1 MVSNTRAYKCYGNA
15 WTVDVIAH
23 IFEEMKKMKEY
34 VLWVETNDKEF
45 NITFI
50 RDKNMTM
57 DEMFIKINN
66 FIIDNHHTAEFVI
79 KGVFKL

>member
-1 MVSNTRAYKCYGNA
+1 
-15 WTVDVIAH
+15 
-23 IFEEMKKMKEY
+23 MKEY
-34 VLWVETNDKEF
+34 LLWIMTPDKEF

-57 DEMFIKINN
+57 DEMIMKVDK
-66 FIIDNHHTAEFVI
+66 FIIDNFHTAEFVI